1 MVVAGLG
8 LVTALSFV
16 PYTLNLF
23 SRAERAFATTAHA
36 TEAGPAMGAVLKRR
50 AAPTFDAA
58 EWYAARNEEPEKH
71 GVLIE
76 ALDQTSVFASHNA
89 DTGFNPASLIKLST
103 SLAVL
108 KKLGADYRF
117 KTRVAATGAV
127 DRTGTLHGTLYFSG
141 DDPTFGDFAA
151 SLIANELRARG
162 IKRVTQGIAVSPAF
176 SFNFS
181 DSAEESGARLVKA
194 LRLGNVPVAVWTEP
208 AGAHLFTCS
217 TYSLRDVL
225 LYMNAHSN
233 NFIADRLGALV
244 GGADGV
250 RQFLIDDLG
259 LPAHEVV
266 IERPSGLGFNRMTP
280 RGIIAVLRGL
290 IAETGRQHIEPE
302 DIMPVASDDVGTLRH
317 RFSGTGLQGL
327 VVGKTGTLTHID
339 GGAACLAGF
348 VRRQSDTVLF
358 AILDQGTRVAENRQ
372 LEDQLLCA
380 ALNISEAA
388 GPRAA
393 SRPRTL
399 LSAASIRIEET
410 TGE

>member
-1 MVVAGLG
+1 
-8 LVTALSFV
+8 
-16 PYTLNLF
+16 
-23 SRAERAFATTAHA
+23 
-36 TEAGPAMGAVLKRR
+36 
-50 AAPTFDAA
+50 
-58 EWYAARNEEPEKH
+58 
-71 GVLIE
+71 
-76 ALDQTSVFASHNA
+76 
-89 DTGFNPASLIKLST
+89 
-103 SLAVL
+103 
-108 KKLGADYRF
+108 
-117 KTRVAATGAV
+117 
-127 DRTGTLHGTLYFSG
+127 
-141 DDPTFGDFAA
+141 
-151 SLIANELRARG
+151 
-162 IKRVTQGIAVSPAF
+162 
-176 SFNFS
+176 
-181 DSAEESGARLVKA
+181 
-194 LRLGNVPVAVWTEP
+194 
-208 AGAHLFTCS
+208 
-217 TYSLRDVL
+217 
-225 LYMNAHSN
+225 MNAHSN